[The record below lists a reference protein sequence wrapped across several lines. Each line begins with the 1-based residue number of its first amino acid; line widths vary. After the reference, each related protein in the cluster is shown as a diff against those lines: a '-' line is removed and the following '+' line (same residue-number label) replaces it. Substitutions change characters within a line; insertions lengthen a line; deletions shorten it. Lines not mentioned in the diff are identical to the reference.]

1 MLYDRMNKSHGP
13 LFPLHGQDSKDATVQ
28 RNGKSY
34 AEITEASLHCILAG
48 LEGHVMVKPSLL
60 WNQNSCKKSVL
71 CDYLK
76 C

>member
-1 MLYDRMNKSHGP
+1 MVK
-13 LFPLHGQDSKDATVQ
+13 

>member
-1 MLYDRMNKSHGP
+1 MHNVTLGVRKS
-13 LFPLHGQDSKDATVQ
+13 GQDSKDATVQ

-48 LEGHVMVKPSLL
+48 LEGHAMVKPSLL